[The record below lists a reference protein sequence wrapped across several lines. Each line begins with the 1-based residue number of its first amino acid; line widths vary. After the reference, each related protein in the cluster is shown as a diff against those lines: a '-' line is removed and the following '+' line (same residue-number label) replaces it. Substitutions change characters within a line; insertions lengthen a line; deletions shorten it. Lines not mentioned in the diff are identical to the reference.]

1 MPRARNQVLW
11 SDEKLI
17 VSYIAK
23 LTEAIAVVFAT
34 DIMVMIQTI
43 RNDQQQLARIQTNPA
58 WVDQTNERVKNAT
71 GRHFGEGWH
80 S

>member
-11 SDEKLI
+11 PDEKLI
-17 VSYIAK
+17 VNDIVK
-23 LTEAIAVVFAT
+23 LTETVAIVPA
-34 DIMVMIQTI
+34 DIMAMIQTI
-43 RNDQQQLARIQTNPA
+43 RNDQQQLARIQINPA